1 MFEKSARWF
10 TDPGEEASSAD
21 DKDHDPT
28 PCEHKIVGKP
38 ARQRDRALAAE
49 ETPRIPKAAISDF
62 DGGAC

>member
-1 MFEKSARWF
+1 MSVFEKSARWF

-28 PCEHKIVGKP
+28 PREHKIVGKP

-49 ETPRIPKAAISDF
+49 NPTDPKGRNVRF
-62 DGGAC
+62 